1 METSILLAR
10 IVGPVFIIVVI
21 GLLVNLK
28 NYQGVIREFAESP
41 GLRYLGALIAL
52 LFGMLIVLFHNVWTV
67 QWSLVITILGWISLI
82 KGAVLII
89 FPEMMTRL
97 SDRYARS
104 TTALRVHAVIILI
117 IGVFL
122 TVMGFR

>member
-10 IVGPVFIIVVI
+10 IVGPVFIIIVI

-28 NYQGVIREFAESP
+28 NYQGVMRDFAESP
-41 GLRYLGALIAL
+41 GLRYLGAVIAL
-52 LFGMLIVLFHNVWTV
+52 VFGMLIVLFHNVWAV

>member
-1 METSILLAR
+1 VETSILLAR
-10 IVGPVFIIVVI
+10 IVGPVFIIIVI

-28 NYQGVIREFAESP
+28 NYQGVMRDFAESP
-41 GLRYLGALIAL
+41 GLRYLGAVIAL
-52 LFGMLIVLFHNVWTV
+52 VFGMLIVLFHNVWAV